1 MIEPVRKRVQC
12 ASPSGLHWM
21 SYLEWGAA
29 DNPRTVVCVHG
40 LTRNGR
46 DFDALAQ
53 ELAGASEPAKRSRRR
68 ECALA

>member
-1 MIEPVRKRVQC
+1 MHTDTFLGLT
-12 ASPSGLHWM
+12 ASGFHKI
-21 SYLEWGAA
+21 SYTDWGNPAA
-29 DNPRTVVCVHG
+29 RRAVICVHG